1 MIMTNIYMRV
11 SHPVWK
17 RGLTFS
23 DYAQPILYDTIQ
35 DLIFYDM
42 AIEDGKS
49 INRENEWVPQY
60 ELNGVCQEL
69 RLEELTLDFWGNI
82 DATL

>member
-1 MIMTNIYMRV
+1 MRIH
-11 SHPVWK
+11 HPVWK

-23 DYAQPILYDTIQ
+23 EYGMPLTYDSRIMDMPLYDLMLEEEGQTVNEER
-35 DLIFYDM
+35 DWVYDY
-42 AIEDGKS
+42 S
-49 INRENEWVPQY
+49 F
-60 ELNGVCQEL
+60 NGVCQEL